1 MTNSPRSTS
10 NSSDLPEPGGAPAPS
25 TLRTSGA
32 LFLWLALQL
41 AALTIAAFH
50 FPLWAH
56 APESEDLLA
65 LQFLLVAQLGG
76 STLLF
81 PLLMGSS
88 RQTVFTAASSWPM
101 IVLAGVLSAVGLRT
115 IGFALTFITLWLLAL
130 AMVSWAS
137 RKQVF
142 VSKSSIHP
150 PLSSTGTELIAA
162 ALLSAWTIGG
172 PLILFCR
179 FEYDAGASAVEPWT
193 KAAFGPLSSVFSAV
207 FDAAARSWMSLAIV
221 WLVAI
226 LVVGARITMTR
237 GSSQIT
243 PRPDLKPL

>member
-1 MTNSPRSTS
+1 LNNSPSIS
-10 NSSDLPEPGGAPAPS
+10 AISSGLPEPEGGTASSP
-25 TLRTSGA
+25 LKTSGT
-32 LFLWLALQL
+32 LFLWLAMQL
-41 AALTIAAFH
+41 GALAIAAFH

-81 PLLMGSS
+81 PLLMGSW
-88 RQTVFTAASSWPM
+88 RQNVFTTASSWPM
-101 IVLAGVLSAVGLRT
+101 IVLAGMLSAVSLRT
-115 IGFALTFITLWLLAL
+115 IGLAVMFITLWLLAL
-130 AMVSWAS
+130 AMITWAIQ
-137 RKQVF
+137 KQDLDKI
-142 VSKSSIHP
+142 SLIHP
-150 PLSSTGTELIAA
+150 PLSSTHLEMIAVA
-162 ALLSAWTIGG
+162 VVSMWVIGG

-179 FEYDAGASAVEPWT
+179 GEYDAGASAVEPWT

-207 FDAAARSWMSLAIV
+207 FDAGAPSWKSLAIV